1 MKEKILITGSTGFI
15 GKYVLDL
22 LKSDYEII
30 ELTEDIFSVNWDMYM
45 STVKPT
51 YLINLAW
58 RTGKGYLDDYE
69 NVLFLRAGLD
79 IYNSFYKYG
88 GKRAV
93 FIGTEQEYKRQDKS
107 LKEDDE
113 ICPISLYAECKA
125 DLGKVLVKNSLI
137 ENKGFIWLRLF
148 FIYGYGEKEQRLMPS
163 IINAM
168 LNNKDVTCSSDKY
181 IRDYIYVKDVAQA
194 IVTCL
199 FSDYIGYVNVAG
211 GEKTT
216 IGEIAK
222 QIKDITGST
231 SNIFFKEDDGQPATI
246 WGDISLLKSL
256 GWQKKYSLY
265 DGLKEEIELMKGKK

>member
-22 LKSDYEII
+22 LKNDYEII

-45 STVKPT
+45 STVKPS

-69 NVLFLRAGLD
+69 NVLFLKAGLD

-93 FIGTEQEYKRQDKS
+93 FIGTEQEYKRQDKA

-148 FIYGYGEKEQRLMPS
+148 FIYGYGEKAQRLMPS

-168 LNNKDVTCSSDKY
+168 LNNQDITCSSDKY

-222 QIKDITGST
+222 QIKDITGSK

-256 GWQKKYSLY
+256 GWQKKYSLH
-265 DGLKEEIELMKGKK
+265 DGLREEIELMKGK